1 MPGVVPVPGF
11 KDNAPQQE
19 QPSPDALSWREQSR
33 CLNENPEIFF
43 EGGGVTHKA
52 KKICAGCGVRAQCLE
67 FGLANDERFG
77 IWGGLTRGERRALMK
92 RRHGTDAGPKE
103 GAAEEGDQGEPQ
115 LAG

>member
-1 MPGVVPVPGF
+1 MPDVTPVPGV
-11 KDNAPQQE
+11 KGPAPE
-19 QPSPDALSWREQSR
+19 QSCPNGLSWRERSS

-92 RRHGTDAGPKE
+92 RRHSTDAGLQDD
-103 GAAEEGDQGEPQ
+103 AAEVGTRG
-115 LAG
+115 